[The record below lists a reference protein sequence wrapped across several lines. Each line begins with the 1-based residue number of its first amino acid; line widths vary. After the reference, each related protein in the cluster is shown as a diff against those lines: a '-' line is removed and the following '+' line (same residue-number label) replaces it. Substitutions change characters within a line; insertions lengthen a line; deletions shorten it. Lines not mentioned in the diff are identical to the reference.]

1 VTKDAEPGEGLQG
14 TPLKLALYDELVPW
28 YRLLDPTE
36 DHREE
41 AAIFASAFERAV
53 EGSCATLLELGS
65 GAGNNAFHMKRRF
78 RCALADPSEPM
89 LTLSREINP
98 ECEHIIGDMRCLRLN
113 RTFDAVLVHDAVVYM
128 ASEADLAAAA
138 RTAFV
143 HTRPGGAAIF
153 APDCVREIF
162 RESTKLFEADEGRMS
177 LRCLEWIWDPDPED
191 DQCVIDYAFLARRG
205 TEMRA
210 VHERHVE
217 GLFAQATWLRI
228 LAGAG
233 YRVEMIGRPVGE
245 GETDRVFLCRRPA
258 SQPAAAYRDATDAE
272 RSTSF
277 KASA

>member
-1 VTKDAEPGEGLQG
+1 MTRDADPGAGSQR

-36 DHREE
+36 DHRVE

-78 RCALADPSEPM
+78 RCTLADRSEPM
-89 LTLSREINP
+89 LALSREINP
-98 ECEHIIGDMRCLRLN
+98 ESEHIAGDMRSLRLD

-128 ASEADLAAAA
+128 ASEADLEAAA

-162 RESTKLFEADEGRMS
+162 RESTNLFEADEGRMS
-177 LRCLEWIWDPDPED
+177 LRSLEWSWDPDPED
-191 DQCVIDYAFLARRG
+191 DQYVVDYAFLARRG

-210 VHERHVE
+210 VHERHLM

-228 LAGAG
+228 LASAG

-245 GETDRVFLCRRPA
+245 GETDQVFLCRRPA
-258 SQPAAAYRDATDAE
+258 SEPAAAYRAATEQVPVEQGWD
-272 RSTSF
+272 R
-277 KASA
+277 

>member
-1 VTKDAEPGEGLQG
+1 MVTKAADPGEGSQ

-41 AAIFASAFERAV
+41 AEIFAAAFGRV
-53 EGSCATLLELGS
+53 IEGSCDTLLELGS

-89 LTLSREINP
+89 LALSREINP
-98 ECEHIIGDMRCLRLN
+98 GCEHIVGDMRSLRLG

-153 APDCVREIF
+153 APDCVREVF
-162 RESTKLFEADEGRMS
+162 RESARLFEADDGPLS

-191 DQCVIDYAFLARRG
+191 DRCVIDYAFLARRG
-205 TEMRA
+205 TEMLA

-217 GLFAQATWLRI
+217 GLFAQADWLGI
-228 LAGAG
+228 LATAG
-233 YRVEMIGRPVGE
+233 FRVELIGRPAGE
-245 GETDRVFLCRRPA
+245 GETNQVFLCRRPP
-258 SQPAAAYRDATDAE
+258 SEPAAASRASTDGE
-272 RSTSF
+272 RPAPF
-277 KASA
+277 KACT